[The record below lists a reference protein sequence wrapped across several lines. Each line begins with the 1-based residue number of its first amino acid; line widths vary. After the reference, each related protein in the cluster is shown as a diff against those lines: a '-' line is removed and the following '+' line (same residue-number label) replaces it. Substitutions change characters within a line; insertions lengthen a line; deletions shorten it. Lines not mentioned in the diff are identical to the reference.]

1 MFHGILFSDFKILEK
16 EKWYLRIIYYCL
28 LWIGVTFNLIYSL
41 LAWCFVRYIRN
52 YLLLTIHTHNE
63 ISANYNN
70 TVMSRPV
77 HPLLIK
83 IKASKV
89 RKRRSSSLNYFAF
102 WDVRPF
108 FYNSKWI
115 SCEKRNRGEVQTFNV
130 PSTVRICVVFFLIYL
145 LQHSG
150 KRENSNDKKEPCKN
164 ICTGKS

>member
-1 MFHGILFSDFKILEK
+1 MVFK
-16 EKWYLRIIYYCL
+16 
-28 LWIGVTFNLIYSL
+28 N
-41 LAWCFVRYIRN
+41 N
-52 YLLLTIHTHNE
+52 LLLFIVDWSYFQFDLFITSLMLRALYTQLFIAYYTHTHNE

-130 PSTVRICVVFFLIYL
+130 PSTVRICVVFFSHLPFTAFW
-145 LQHSG
+145 QTW
-150 KRENSNDKKEPCKN
+150 K
-164 ICTGKS
+164 